1 MMTAMPAALS
11 SFAPLAAVP
20 AARYGLLA
28 ALVCAVLCAACL
40 SASGGGAGQKVAAA
54 LEETWV
60 VLALLIAHLAVSR
73 LHGGGADKRRP
84 QQGPKKGA
92 PAAAEVGQ
100 GPSDDELR
108 AEAVGK
114 LTTRIRAAVKA
125 GDMPGAEA
133 LMQKMREVGGP
144 PGRQRRPCWAVAFGE
159 LVGGHVRGGSAAK
172 ADEWLGAFADCV
184 PTIRPSTACVN
195 SVIGAL
201 CAGGD
206 VASAEAWVQKMPEI
220 GIRVGEDTY
229 SEIIGGCVRAGDM
242 PRAISWFREMRRA
255 NVRPSAEL
263 NRLMLQACAADCR
276 GGA

>member
-1 MMTAMPAALS
+1 MMAMPAALPPS
-11 SFAPLAAVP
+11 LTPLAAAP

-28 ALVCAVLCAACL
+28 VLVCAALCTACL

-60 VLALLIAHLAVSR
+60 VLALLIAHLVVSR
-73 LHGGGADKRRP
+73 LHGGGAEKKKA

-92 PAAAEVGQ
+92 PAAAE
-100 GPSDDELR
+100 GPSDDEVR

-125 GDMPGAEA
+125 RDMPGAEA
-133 LMQKMREVGGP
+133 LMQEMREVGGP

-159 LVGGHVRGGSAAK
+159 LVGGYVRDGSAAK
-172 ADEWLGAFADCV
+172 ANEWLGAFADCV

-206 VASAEAWVQKMPEI
+206 VAAAEAWVQKMPEI
-220 GIRVGEDTY
+220 GIRLGEDTY
-229 SEIIGGCVRAGDM
+229 SEIVGGCVRAGDM
-242 PRAISWFREMRRA
+242 PRAVSWFREMRRA